1 MKKIHTFF
9 AIAATILMTNACHE
23 VEHVEPTAERQ
34 GITSLTAIFTSGPYV
49 DQEAAKITITDNSA
63 TKYVI
68 PVPWF
73 FPVTSDNETEA
84 FMTKMRV
91 QAELQP
97 NCFINPPLTL
107 LDLTKENHFTYTD
120 AQGVSQDIIITG
132 ERVKSS
138 ACELISFSLDDP
150 AISGIIDK
158 SKKTV
163 SLISLADLAS
173 CMASFEV
180 SAHATISPDPSTTA
194 LNYNEPVELTV
205 TAHDG
210 TTKNTY
216 TVVKAVPE
224 KIDKG
229 FNLGSVENLF
239 NLNTTNLGLPGY
251 DKNACISMAAAGNNL
266 VVSTGSGTPLYFN
279 KATGVKLGEIN
290 LGGAVA
296 ASVTSDSKE
305 HVLICNHAEPDETI
319 NIYRTSSVT
328 EAPTLFHSFTN
339 ASGLPAGYRIKVNGD
354 IDSDAMIVITCEGI
368 AGVTTSSKAITLS
381 VTDGAVSDVSTIDLS
396 GAGLNWNEA
405 PNEATVVSASS
416 TTTEGWFEQSYA
428 GGNCTLNY
436 LKKDLS
442 IGAQLSADDGNAWGW
457 QTNNLDAKR
466 FNNVD
471 YLAVFVVSYFPS
483 WGIGPQLYLLDI
495 SDKTALTG
503 SFNSCPA
510 TVLSNKEIAWFQTGA
525 YAIATGDVLIA
536 PSADGFK
543 IYIYYYDHNSQAIGG
558 YSADCIKN

>member
-1 MKKIHTFF
+1 MI
-9 AIAATILMTNACHE
+9 NACHE
-23 VEHVEPTAERQ
+23 VEHVKPTAERQ

-49 DQEAAKITITDNSA
+49 DQDAAKITITDNS
-63 TKYVI
+63 TKRYVI

-73 FPVTSDNETEA
+73 FPEASDNETES
-84 FMTKMRV
+84 FMSRMRIR
-91 QAELQP
+91 AELQP
-97 NCFINPPLTL
+97 NCFIDPPLTI
-107 LDLTKENHFTYTD
+107 LDLTKENHFSYTD

-138 ACELISFSLDDP
+138 ACELISLSLDDP

-163 SLISLADLAS
+163 SLISLADLSS
-173 CMASFEV
+173 CLASFEV
-180 SAHATISPDPSTTA
+180 SAHATISPDPSKTA

-205 TAHDG
+205 TAHNG
-210 TTKNTY
+210 TAKNTY
-216 TVVKAVPE
+216 TVVKAIPE
-224 KIDKG
+224 KIDMG

-239 NLNTTNLGLPGY
+239 NLNTTNLGLPRY

-279 KATGVKLGEIN
+279 KATGVKIGEIN
-290 LGGAVA
+290 LGSAVA

-305 HVLICNHAEPDETI
+305 HVLICNHAEPNETI

-328 EAPTLFHSFTN
+328 EAPTLFYSFTN

-354 IDSDAMIVITCEGI
+354 IDSGAMIVITCEGI
-368 AGVTTSSKAITLS
+368 AGVTTSSKAITLN
-381 VTDGAVSDVSTIDLS
+381 VTDGSVSDVSTIDLS
-396 GAGLNWNEA
+396 GAGLNWDDA
-405 PNEATVVSASS
+405 PNEATVVAASS
-416 TTTEGWFEQSYA
+416 TSAEGWFEQSYA
-428 GGNCTLNY
+428 GGACTLNY

-442 IGAQLSADDGNAWGW
+442 VGMQLGTDDGNAWGW

-466 FNNVD
+466 FNNAD
-471 YLAVFVVSYFPS
+471 YLAVFVASYFPS
-483 WGIGPQLYLLDI
+483 WGIGPSLYLLNV
-495 SDKTALTG
+495 SDKSTLTG

-510 TVLSNKEIAWFQTGA
+510 TVLSNKNIAWYQTGA
-525 YAIATGDVLIA
+525 NAVATGDVLIA

-543 IYIYYYDHNSQAIGG
+543 IYIYYYDHNSQVIGG
-558 YSADCIKN
+558 YFADCIKK